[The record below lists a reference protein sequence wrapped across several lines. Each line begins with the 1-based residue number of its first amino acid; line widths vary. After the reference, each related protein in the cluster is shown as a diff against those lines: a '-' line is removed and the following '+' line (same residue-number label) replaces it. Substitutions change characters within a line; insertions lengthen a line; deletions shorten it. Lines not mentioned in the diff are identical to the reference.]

1 MEHSERDII
10 SEIAS
15 KVGELGVSA
24 ADIAGQV
31 SEVAARS
38 EQQSGMVSSLAG
50 AAQSMVA
57 TNQEIAGTVT
67 QTREAAD
74 TAAEAVHGAVS
85 DIETSVQYI
94 FALVE
99 SVEGME
105 ARLAKL
111 SQSLSSVA
119 KVAEGIE
126 GIASQTN
133 LLALNATIEA
143 ARAGEA
149 GKGFAVVANEVKAL
163 ADETKKATI
172 EIADTVK
179 ELTGQVSEIQVE
191 GQKNTEKA
199 VSAQEGTGR
208 ISNTFEL
215 LKAHLADISTN
226 IGDVFNVAQKN
237 HQQCEDVASQLQSV
251 LAGNEETSKNLHAA
265 DEGASTLLRMS
276 EGLFEALA
284 LSGHETDDTPFIN
297 LVQKKAAE
305 ISAVFEAAINTGEI
319 SEDALFDQ
327 NYVDITGTN
336 PVQKM
341 TKFVEFTDR
350 VLPPIQEPVLDF
362 DDSIVFCAAVDKN
375 AFLPT
380 HNKKFSSP
388 QKPGETEWNMANSRN
403 RRIFDD
409 RTGMAAASNQKTF
422 LLQTYRREMGGGVYA
437 VMKDLSAP
445 IWVSGKH
452 WGGVRLAYKPK

>member
-10 SEIAS
+10 AEIAS
-15 KVGELGVSA
+15 KVGELGISA

-38 EQQSGMVSSLAG
+38 ERQSEMVSSLASS
-50 AAQSMVA
+50 AQSMVA

-74 TAAEAVHGAVS
+74 TAAEAVQGAVG

-163 ADETKKATI
+163 ADETKKATV
-172 EIADTVK
+172 EIAETVK

-191 GQKNTEKA
+191 GQKNTETA

-208 ISNTFEL
+208 ISKTFDL
-215 LKAHLADISTN
+215 LKGHLAEISSN

-237 HQQCEDVASQLQSV
+237 HEQCEDVSSHLQTV
-251 LAGNEETSKNLHAA
+251 LTGNEETSKNLIAA
-265 DEGASTLLRMS
+265 DEGATHLIRMS
-276 EGLFEALA
+276 EGLFEALV
-284 LSGHETDDTPFIN
+284 LSGYQTEDTPFVE

-305 ISAVFEAAINTGEI
+305 ISAVFEAAVKAGEI
-319 SEDALFDQ
+319 SVEALFDEK
-327 NYVDITGTN
+327 YVDIEGTN

-341 TKFVEFTDR
+341 TRFVEFTDR

-380 HNKKFSSP
+380 HNNKFANP
-388 QKPGETEWNMANSRN
+388 QKAGNFEWNMANSRN
-403 RRIFDD
+403 RRVFDD
-409 RTGMAAASNQKTF
+409 RTGMAAAKNEKAF
-422 LLQTYRREMGGGVYA
+422 LLQTYRRDMGGGVYA

-445 IWVSGKH
+445 IFVNGKR
-452 WGGVRLAYKPK
+452 WGGLRLAYKPK

>member
-15 KVGELGVSA
+15 KIGELGISA

-31 SEVAARS
+31 SQVATRS
-38 EQQSGMVSSLAG
+38 EKQSGMVSSLAG
-50 AAQSMVA
+50 SAQSMVA
-57 TNQEIAGTVT
+57 TNQEIAGTVK

-74 TAAEAVHGAVS
+74 VAAEAVQNAVG
-85 DIETSVQYI
+85 DIETSVRYI

-99 SVEGME
+99 SVESME

-111 SQSLSSVA
+111 SQSLGSVA

-143 ARAGEA
+143 ARAGDA
-149 GKGFAVVANEVKAL
+149 GKGFAVVANEVKVL
-163 ADETKKATI
+163 ADQTKKATI
-172 EIADTVK
+172 EIGDTVK
-179 ELTGQVSEIQVE
+179 ELTGQVAEIQVE

-208 ISNTFEL
+208 ISNTFDL
-215 LKAHLADISTN
+215 LKAHLTDISSN

-237 HQQCEDVASQLQSV
+237 HQQCEDVTAQLQTV
-251 LAGNEETSKNLHAA
+251 LSGNEETSKNLHAA
-265 DEGASTLLRMS
+265 DEGASRLLRMS

-284 LSGHETDDTPFIN
+284 LSGHETEDTPFIEM
-297 LVQKKAAE
+297 VQSKAAQ
-305 ISAVFEAAINTGEI
+305 ISAVFEAAVASGEI
-319 SEDALFDQ
+319 SEDALFDEK
-327 NYVDITGTN
+327 YVDIEGTD

-341 TKFVEFTDR
+341 TRFVEFTDR

-380 HNKKFSSP
+380 HNHKFSNP
-388 QKPGETEWNMANSRN
+388 QKVGDYEWNMANSRN
-403 RRIFDD
+403 RRVFDD
-409 RTGMAAASNQKTF
+409 RTGLAAAKNEKSF
-422 LLQTYRREMGGGVYA
+422 LLQTYRREMGGGVFA

-445 IWVSGKH
+445 IKVNGKH
-452 WGGVRLAYKPK
+452 WGGLRLAYKPK